1 MRSVRFAAVVG
12 AKPCQAE
19 NEVRELEMAG
29 IDLLHVEVMDGHFVP
44 NLGGGPDFVAALRAT
59 TELPIEVHL
68 QIEQPD
74 RYARA
79 FIEAG
84 ADIVTVHL
92 EAHHDVRKTIER
104 IRSMGCRCGL
114 ALNPLTLLAK
124 ALKHLPRIH
133 HLLLLSANPG
143 PNQPLIPETLKKIA
157 QAKSCREEGNF
168 TCEIAVEGGVGQES
182 LASVVIHGADRVVL
196 ESRLLHREDEDPLRE
211 LRAVADE
218 ANMGG

>member
-1 MRSVRFAAVVG
+1 MRSVRFAAVIG
-12 AKPCQAE
+12 AKPCQIE
-19 NEVRELEMAG
+19 SEVRDLEAAG

-44 NLGGGPDFVAALRAT
+44 DLGGGPRLVAALRTT

-68 QIEQPD
+68 RIEQPD

-92 EAHHDVRKTIER
+92 EARHDVRKTLEL

-114 ALNPLTLLAK
+114 ALNPITLLK
-124 ALKHLPRIH
+124 KSFPYLPYIH
-133 HLLLLSANPG
+133 SLLCLTANAG
-143 PNQPLIPETLKKIA
+143 PRLPFLPETLKKVA
-157 QAKSCREEGNF
+157 LAKAHREAANLAY
-168 TCEIAVEGGVGQES
+168 EIGVEGGITQES
-182 LASVVIHGADRVVL
+182 LASAVIHGADRVVL
-196 ESRLLHREDEDPLRE
+196 ESRLVNSGEDDPLRE
-211 LRAVADE
+211 LRAAAEE

>member
-1 MRSVRFAAVVG
+1 MRSVRFAAAIG
-12 AKPCQAE
+12 AKPCQVE
-19 NEVRELEMAG
+19 NEVRELEAAG
-29 IDLLHVEVMDGHFVP
+29 VDLLHVEVMDGHFVP
-44 NLGGGPDFVAALRAT
+44 ALGGGPDFVGALRAT

-68 QIEQPD
+68 RIEQPD

-92 EAHHDVRKTIER
+92 EARHDVQKTIEL

-114 ALNPLTLLAK
+114 ALNPLTLLEK
-124 ALKHLPRIH
+124 ALKHLPYVH
-133 HLLLLSANPG
+133 FLLCLTANPG
-143 PNQPLIPETLKKIA
+143 PHQPFSPETLKKMA
-157 QAKSCREEGNF
+157 QAKDYRQTGNL
-168 TCEIAVEGGVGQES
+168 TYEIVAEGGVTQES
-182 LASVVIHGADRVVL
+182 LASVVIYGADRVVL
-196 ESRLLHREDEDPLRE
+196 ESRLLGGGDDDLLRE

>member
-1 MRSVRFAAVVG
+1 MRSVRFTAVVG
-12 AKPCQAE
+12 AKPCQTE
-19 NEVRELEMAG
+19 SEVRELEMAG

-68 QIEQPD
+68 RIEQPD

-92 EAHHDVRKTIER
+92 EARHDVRKTMEL

-114 ALNPLTLLAK
+114 ALNPLTLLEK

-133 HLLLLSANPG
+133 HLLCLTSNPG
-143 PNQPLIPETLKKIA
+143 PRQPLIPETLKKVA

-168 TCEIAVEGGVGQES
+168 AYEIAVEGGVSRES

-196 ESRLLHREDEDPLRE
+196 ESHLLHRGEEDPLRE
-211 LRAVADE
+211 LRAAAEE

>member
-1 MRSVRFAAVVG
+1 MRPVRFAAVVG
-12 AKPCQAE
+12 AQPCQVE
-19 NEVRELEMAG
+19 SEVRELEAAG

-44 NLGGGPDFVAALRAT
+44 DLGGGPRFVAALRTT

-68 QIEQPD
+68 RIEQPD

-92 EAHHDVRKTIER
+92 EAHHDARKTLDL

-114 ALNPLTLLAK
+114 ALNPLTLLEK
-124 ALKHLPRIH
+124 AYKHLPHIH
-133 HLLLLSANPG
+133 FLLCLTANPG
-143 PNQPLIPETLKKIA
+143 PWQPLLPESLKKVA
-157 QAKSCREEGNF
+157 QAKAFREAGNLAY
-168 TCEIAVEGGVGQES
+168 EIAVEGGVTAES
-182 LASVVIHGADRVVL
+182 LASVVVHGADRVVL
-196 ESRLLHREDEDPLRE
+196 ESRLLGSGEDDPLRE
-211 LRAVADE
+211 LRAAAEE